1 MAKRWFSDQELAEM
15 ARPTMDR
22 AIEALDRGDTDGAR
36 TLCEEMKHEW
46 RYLHDLMAGGLLGLI
61 SFVQQRLGDD
71 GVADFTGQCEAVL
84 DEVKND
90 PHFTWDFFYD
100 DPRARAVL
108 WTVLVRIALDSQSEE
123 ALRSF
128 EAGVAACPSITRCFL
143 MSGADDYLA
152 IVLAK
157 DIEDF
162 ERIHRT
168 ELSRLPRVARIQSS
182 FAIREIVDRAV
193 PPVVL
198 GPATKAGR
206 KPR

>member
-1 MAKRWFSDQELAEM
+1 MELDRLDTTILRELSLNARVSHVDLAERVGLSTTAI
-15 ARPTMDR
+15 ARRQKTM
-22 AIEALDRGDTDGAR
+22 
-36 TLCEEMKHEW
+36 EEE
-46 RYLHDLMAGGLLGLI
+46 GLI
-61 SFVQQRLGDD
+61 RGYQ
-71 GVADFTGQCEAVL
+71 AVL
-84 DEVKND
+84 DLGA
-90 PHFTWDFFYD
+90 FGYRT
-100 DPRARAVL
+100 
-108 WTVLVRIALDSQSEE
+108 TVLVRIALDSQSDE

-206 KPR
+206 KSKS